1 MDFIQ
6 KLLIDSGELLLADLT
21 KVRAAN
27 NERLNQALLQPVI
40 CPFDPISELGEP
52 DRTPYCQTK

>member
-6 KLLIDSGELLLADLT
+6 KLLIDSGELLLADLV

-27 NERLNQALLQPVI
+27 NERLNQSLLQPAI
-40 CPFDPISELGEP
+40 RPFDPIPESGEP